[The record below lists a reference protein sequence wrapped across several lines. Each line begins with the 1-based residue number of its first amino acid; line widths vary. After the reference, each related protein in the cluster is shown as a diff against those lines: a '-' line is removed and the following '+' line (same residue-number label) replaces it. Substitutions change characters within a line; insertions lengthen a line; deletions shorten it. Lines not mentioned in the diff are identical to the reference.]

1 MSKKNINY
9 ILKYR
14 NNRSI
19 NAEHNCIKLCKFVNN
34 ISNNEFL
41 LVTYK
46 KLETIFKI
54 PEKDLL
60 YDFKK
65 TLLSYF
71 NFTKGKFNKN
81 LKLRYL
87 FFDLV
92 SLLIFLIWYK
102 IFSKKINT
110 KNKRKIFFDELDN
123 CEHLKYLKKINYY
136 FKNDSIF
143 HINKINPR
151 FDKKNLKIFSFK
163 KFCIY
168 DSNTLNG
175 NFFNLIKTIL
185 YILQISIKSGVNLFA
200 IFNFLI
206 FRIFKYEKIFKENKS
221 QFYFS
226 FKFFNSSSIKNFI
239 FKKYGGKKVSYFQK
253 NLAEMS
259 ICFFI
264 KTDILFSLGKGTTH
278 NIKKLGS
285 VIKKIIPIGSLF
297 LENNLNQVKKNL
309 KNKIDICNIG
319 INWAH
324 RNHTSNI
331 DNKIDENYYKH
342 IKWLKKIS
350 LEFPD
355 LKILIKHHQNYRGD
369 KKEINI
375 LKGSS
380 IDIIYDEKNKNTYQ
394 YLEDSK
400 LITSFGST
408 MIIESKSLRK
418 ESFFLDP
425 NKENQS
431 YFKFLKNSNQ
441 LRISSYIKFK
451 NLVRKYLIIGKK
463 NKIKNLNNFCLNSSN
478 VSKKIYRNLISN

>member
-1 MSKKNINY
+1 M
-9 ILKYR
+9 
-14 NNRSI
+14 
-19 NAEHNCIKLCKFVNN
+19 
-34 ISNNEFL
+34 
-41 LVTYK
+41 
-46 KLETIFKI
+46 
-54 PEKDLL
+54 
-60 YDFKK
+60 
-65 TLLSYF
+65 
-71 NFTKGKFNKN
+71 
-81 LKLRYL
+81 
-87 FFDLV
+87 
-92 SLLIFLIWYK
+92 
-102 IFSKKINT
+102 
-110 KNKRKIFFDELDN
+110 
-123 CEHLKYLKKINYY
+123 
-136 FKNDSIF
+136 
-143 HINKINPR
+143 
-151 FDKKNLKIFSFK
+151 
-163 KFCIY
+163 
-168 DSNTLNG
+168 NG

-226 FKFFNSSSIKNFI
+226 FKFYNSSSIKNFI

-394 YLEDSK
+394 YLEDIK

-431 YFKFLKNSNQ
+431 YFKFLINSNQ